1 MYTIFLFPTPDLQ
14 VHLDIRHFMPR
25 TCRSLY
31 ERNPIPAVWG
41 LHGLYLSSS
50 IFKWHTGDFDLLMV
64 AKREEMVRAAIPNP
78 FESAIKKAISKEE
91 LTGHCRRQ
99 TRGVEKTVES

>member
-1 MYTIFLFPTPDLQ
+1 
-14 VHLDIRHFMPR
+14 
-25 TCRSLY
+25 
-31 ERNPIPAVWG
+31 
-41 LHGLYLSSS
+41 
-50 IFKWHTGDFDLLMV
+50 MV

>member
-25 TCRSLY
+25 LAVACTSESHPLY
-31 ERNPIPAVWG
+31 GAFTAYI
-41 LHGLYLSSS
+41 SSS

-64 AKREEMVRAAIPNP
+64 AKREEMVRAAVPNP

>member
-1 MYTIFLFPTPDLQ
+1 MYTIFSFPKALKRPICKFAL
-14 VHLDIRHFMPR
+14 HAK

-31 ERNPIPAVWG
+31 ERIPSAVWG